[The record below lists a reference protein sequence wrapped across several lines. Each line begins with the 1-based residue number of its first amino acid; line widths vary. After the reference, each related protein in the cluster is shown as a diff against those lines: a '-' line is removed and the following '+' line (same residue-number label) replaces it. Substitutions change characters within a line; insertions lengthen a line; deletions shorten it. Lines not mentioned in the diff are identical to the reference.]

1 MRVSRTP
8 LAFAALLLVAACGTN
23 SPEIVAPSGDPRLSG
38 TWIGSGNNIAPDS
51 AGTQGVT
58 TEPVEPTRS
67 GTWIGS
73 GN

>member
-1 MRVSRTP
+1 MRVSHTL
-8 LAFAALLLVAACGTN
+8 LALAALVLVAACGTN
-23 SPEIVAPSGDPRLSG
+23 PTDIVAPSGDPRLSG

-51 AGTQGVT
+51 ASTQGVT
-58 TEPVEPTRS
+58 TAPAEPTRS